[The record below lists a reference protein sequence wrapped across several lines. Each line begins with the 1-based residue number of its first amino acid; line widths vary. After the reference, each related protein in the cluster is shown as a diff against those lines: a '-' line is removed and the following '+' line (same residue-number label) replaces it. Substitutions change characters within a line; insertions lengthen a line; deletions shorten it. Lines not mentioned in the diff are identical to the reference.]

1 MTRRQ
6 RLEAVINGEITEE
19 LVESCKAELEKLNAQ
34 GAGAKEPTENQ
45 KENAQI
51 GEVILQ
57 ILSDGSHLQIEG
69 LMAQLQTQ
77 MSRQKITAICTNL
90 IREGRLKSEDVKVS
104 GKGKRKAY
112 YID

>member
-19 LVESCKAELEKLNAQ
+19 LIESCKVELEKLNAQ
-34 GAGAKEPTENQ
+34 GAGAELTENQ
-45 KENAQI
+45 KKNAEI
-51 GEVILQ
+51 GELILT
-57 ILSDGSHLQIEG
+57 LLADGSHLQIEAI
-69 LMAQLQTQ
+69 MAELQTS
-77 MSRQKITAICTNL
+77 MSRQKVTAICTNL

-112 YID
+112 YI

>member
-19 LVESCKAELEKLNAQ
+19 LIESCREELEKLNAQ
-34 GAGAKEPTENQ
+34 GAGAELTENQ
-45 KENAQI
+45 KKNAEI

-57 ILSDGSHLQIEG
+57 ILADGSHLQIEAI
-69 LMAQLQTQ
+69 MAQLQVA
-77 MSRQKITAICTNL
+77 MSRQKVTAICTNL

-112 YID
+112 YI

>member
-19 LVESCKAELEKLNAQ
+19 LVESCREELEKLNAQ
-34 GAGAKEPTENQ
+34 GAGAEPTENQ
-45 KENAQI
+45 RKNAEI
-51 GEVILQ
+51 GEIILQ
-57 ILSDGSHLQIEG
+57 ILEDGSHLQIEAI
-69 LMAQLQTQ
+69 MAELQTS
-77 MSRQKITAICTNL
+77 MSRQKVTAICTNL

-112 YID
+112 YV